1 MTTNNQYRLSLATH
15 SRLILNIHVNWQAG

>member
-15 SRLILNIHVNWQAG
+15 SILNIHVNWQAG